1 VPRYLK
7 LYYGTRG
14 ISSAKTSRE
23 FYRNRENRPIK
34 FLEST
39 NYYLLKLSR
48 PVEIL
53 ELLPRVRSIK
63 DVVEA
68 MLAPVWP

>member
-1 VPRYLK
+1 MLGFIRYVVRNELT
-7 LYYGTRG
+7 LVLGVIVT
-14 ISSAKTSRE
+14 AKTSRE
-23 FYRNRENRPIK
+23 FYRDKENCPIK

-53 ELLPRVRSIK
+53 ELLPRVRSRSS
-63 DVVEA
+63 
-68 MLAPVWP
+68 

>member
-1 VPRYLK
+1 MPGILAAAP

-23 FYRNRENRPIK
+23 FYRDRENCPIK
-34 FLEST
+34 FLESA

-53 ELLPRVRSIK
+53 ELLPRVRSK
-63 DVVEA
+63 SSG
-68 MLAPVWP
+68 